1 MLIILIMF
9 RIIRNMP
16 VNIILFYR
24 KSFFIK
30 AINKTE
36 YIKKK
41 VIITKKSQCD
51 RKKIFFSQ
59 KIFFRALF
67 TRGVMP
73 NELLVF
79 ASMRTKL

>member
-1 MLIILIMF
+1 MF

-41 VIITKKSQCD
+41 LLL
-51 RKKIFFSQ
+51 Q
-59 KIFFRALF
+59 KIVSV
-67 TRGVMP
+67 T
-73 NELLVF
+73 EK
-79 ASMRTKL
+79 KLKDIF

>member
-1 MLIILIMF
+1 MF

-51 RKKIFFSQ
+51 RKKKFFSQ

-67 TRGVMP
+67 TRGVIP